1 MKATKEEMKQEAL
14 VRMNILK
21 LLPNVVREFTTEEK
35 MKFLNFS
42 AYGRGILYQLNDE
55 LLERVRNFEAT
66 YGFLVYHVIDD
77 QTEIGR
83 LITLLYISTEKEEW
97 PTDQQD
103 LRDGCPMA
111 YVINCDCDAFSE
123 FGTVGVKPINGGVV
137 RTA

>member
-21 LLPNVVREFTTEEK
+21 LYPNVSHDFVIEDK
-35 MKFLNFS
+35 LNFS
-42 AYGRGILYQLNDE
+42 AYGRGILYWLTDE
-55 LLERVRNFEAT
+55 MRELVKDFEET
-66 YGFLVYHVIDD
+66 YGFLVYHIIDD
-77 QTEIGR
+77 NTVVGR

-111 YVINCDCDAFSE
+111 YVINRDCDAFSE

>member
-21 LLPNVVREFTTEEK
+21 LYPDVVREFTTEEK
-35 MKFLNFS
+35 LNYS
-42 AYGRGILYQLNDE
+42 ARGILYRLNDE
-55 LLERVRNFEAT
+55 LRERVKDFEAT

-83 LITLLYISTEKEEW
+83 LLTLLYISTEKEEW
-97 PTDQQD
+97 LTDQQD

>member
-1 MKATKEEMKQEAL
+1 MKATKEQMKQEAL

-21 LLPNVVREFTTEEK
+21 LYPNVLHDFMIEDK
-35 MKFLNFS
+35 LNFS
-42 AYGRGILYQLNDE
+42 AYGRGILYWLTDE
-55 LLERVRNFEAT
+55 MRELVKDFEAT

-83 LITLLYISTEKEEW
+83 LFTLLYISTEKEEW

-123 FGTVGVKPINGGVV
+123 FGTVGVKPIYGGVV